1 VTVNHVNIV
10 VRSLER
16 SLAFYEGLLGMR
28 RTFSVDLEGAW
39 IEEVVGLSG
48 VFARCAFVQPD
59 GGGCRIELLEYVA
72 PDGQEL
78 PVNSLPHTSGIR
90 HLALEVKN
98 LDAEF
103 ARLSDA
109 GVRFLSPPVT
119 VPFRLVAGVQKR
131 LCYCHDP
138 DGVIVELCSHETGVT
153 GAIPA
158 P

>member
-1 VTVNHVNIV
+1 MTVNHVNIV
-10 VRSLER
+10 VRNLER
-16 SLAFYEGLLGMR
+16 SLEFYEGLLGMR

-39 IEEVVGLSG
+39 IEEVVGLTG

-72 PDGQEL
+72 PEGKEL
-78 PVNSLPHTSGIR
+78 MATSLAHTSGIR

-103 ARLSDA
+103 ARLSAA
-109 GVRFLSPPVT
+109 GVPFLSPPVT
-119 VPFRLVAGVQKR
+119 VPFRLVADLQKR

-138 DGVIVELCSHETGVT
+138 DGVIVELCSHESDVR
-153 GAIPA
+153 AAPPA